1 MKSKFDQICC
11 EVFRWLLH
19 ELLSKF
25 IWIQVKFCAHRKFRV
40 VKMGLLSIKVVT
52 AGPNEALIVSGF
64 LHEPPTLIVGGRAFF
79 IPWLQK
85 IQKLQLNTMTL
96 VLKTEQVYTN
106 RGVPLSMTGIAQVNE
121 GALRTIPLTLLYT
134 DNITTKC
141 NQLP

>member
-1 MKSKFDQICC
+1 
-11 EVFRWLLH
+11 
-19 ELLSKF
+19 
-25 IWIQVKFCAHRKFRV
+25 
-40 VKMGLLSIKVVT
+40 MGLLSIKVVT

-121 GALRTIPLTLLYT
+121 GGLRTIPLTLLYT
-134 DNITTKC
+134 YNITTEC

>member
-19 ELLSKF
+19 ELSKF
-25 IWIQVKFCAHRKFRV
+25 IWIQVKFCARKFRV
-40 VKMGLLSIKVVT
+40 VKMGILSIKVVT

-106 RGVPLSMTGIAQVNE
+106 RGVPLSMTGIAQVN
-121 GALRTIPLTLLYT
+121 
-134 DNITTKC
+134 
-141 NQLP
+141 